1 MKNMIETTPIIKS
14 LLGKEVIVQTSNLKT
29 QFKVKGR
36 LLGYSFNWAEP
47 ELLVLEEEDG
57 SRIVLRSWS
66 VIAIEG
72 GEKT

>member
-1 MKNMIETTPIIKS
+1 MIETGCIVKS
-14 LLGKEVIVQTSNLKT
+14 LVGKEVVVQLSSLTPAN
-29 QFKVKGR
+29 FRVRGR